1 MSVDAFSAPR
11 VVRAS
16 EAEYTGWPGT
26 REEVLDGSL
35 AMRVHLLFASPD
47 GRTANGFWR
56 CDPCKVRL
64 VHPFHET
71 FVVLDGSLTIEP
83 EGGEPITMGPGDA
96 VVLPEGTVSIWT
108 IHQTVTKLFTI
119 YREEGLPS

>member
-1 MSVDAFSAPR
+1 VSVDAFSAPR

-16 EAEYTGWPGT
+16 EADYTAWPGT

-35 AMRVHLLFASPD
+35 AMEVHTLFASPD

-64 VHPFHET
+64 LHSFHET